1 MPQKERAGRLP
12 VDVAVRPE
20 GRFGYAFVDF
30 IAFLVQGRT
39 SGYPS
44 FGCGW
49 SLRDGG
55 G

>member
-20 GRFGYAFVDF
+20 GRFDYTFVDF

-39 SGYPS
+39 FGYPS
-44 FGCGW
+44 FGRAWG
-49 SLRDGG
+49 LRDDGG
-55 G
+55 